1 MPQVAGL
8 HALLPRLI
16 ALSTN
21 ATLVPDMTMG
31 EKWQALLKRVPD
43 LPIGTCMQGPGRGT

>member
-16 ALSTN
+16 ALNSTV
-21 ATLVPDMTMG
+21 VPDAAATAR
-31 EKWQALLKRVPD
+31 WAALLKR
-43 LPIGTCMQGPGRGT
+43 GE